1 LKNMKTTFKIALL
14 VLVSFSLISST
25 CSTSD
30 DDDGFNTNVNQQQVV
45 SIAQSGNCTITYFFD
60 TDSDEA
66 NNVNGYTFNFGNG
79 SVLTAV
85 NGTNTITGPWSVTNG
100 SSNDDSS
107 SDVDFNIFFASPAN
121 FNELS
126 EDWHIISHSSTK
138 IELIHISG
146 GNGGTDY
153 LTFEKQ

>member
-1 LKNMKTTFKIALL
+1 MKTTFKIALL

-45 SIAQSGNCTITYFFD
+45 SIAQSGNWTITYFFD
-60 TDSDEA
+60 TDSDET
-66 NNVNGYTFNFGNG
+66 NHFNGYTFTFGNG
-79 SVLTAV
+79 GVLTAV
-85 NGTNTITGPWSVTNG
+85 NGTNTITGTWSVTNG

-126 EDWHIISHSSTK
+126 EDWQDRKSVV
-138 IELIHISG
+138 
-146 GNGGTDY
+146 
-153 LTFEKQ
+153 